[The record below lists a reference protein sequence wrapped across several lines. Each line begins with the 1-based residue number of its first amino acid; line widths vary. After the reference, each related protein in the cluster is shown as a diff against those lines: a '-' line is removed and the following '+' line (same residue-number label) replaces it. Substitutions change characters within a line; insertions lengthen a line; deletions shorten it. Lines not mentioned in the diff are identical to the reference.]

1 MRKFLGLLS
10 TVILSFVLMTGCSQA
25 ASDTAKVDDAVKAA
39 EYYKNVE
46 YDIKASED
54 ILSETSIQQR
64 NEEMKPFFT
73 ESFYEKAVNSRY
85 TTLPLEASHKQ
96 KLSLK
101 PENLQFKLE
110 EQKKDI
116 VELNYS
122 VDLVLLDQAGKESQ
136 RIPMEGILTLFDVNG
151 QWLVQGDRFDNP
163 AFRKLIETVDK

>member
-10 TVILSFVLMTGCSQA
+10 TVILSFALITGCSQA
-25 ASDTAKVDDAVKAA
+25 ASDTAEVDDAVKAA
-39 EYYKNVE
+39 ENYKNVE
-46 YDIKASED
+46 YDINASEN

-64 NEEMKPFFT
+64 NEEIQPFLT
-73 ESFYEKAVNSRY
+73 ESFYEKAVNTGY
-85 TTLPLEASHKQ
+85 TTLPLKVSYKQ
-96 KLSLK
+96 KLSVK

-116 VELNYS
+116 VELNYT
-122 VDLVLLDQAGKESQ
+122 VDLVLLDQGGKESQ
-136 RIPMEGILTLFDVNG
+136 RVPMEGILTLFEVNG